1 MNFFQAQEKA
11 KRNTALLVFLFI
23 CAVLI
28 LITLTNVLVNFLLA
42 ANTDMGI
49 ALSPIE
55 ISLVVLG
62 VITIAITYKYLS
74 LKGGGRVI
82 AEMLGGRLIPSDTQN
97 RQHRQLLNIVQEM
110 ALAAGMPTPPVYLI
124 PEQSINAFAAGM
136 TQRDAVIGINQGT
149 LDLLNRSEIQGVV
162 AHEFSHI
169 LNGDMSLNLRLI
181 AILHG
186 IVFIGIIGYSLLTV
200 SYTHLTLPTN
210 REV

>member
-28 LITLTNVLVNFLLA
+28 LIILTNVLVNFLLA

-55 ISLVVLG
+55 VSLIVLG

-82 AEMLGGRLIPSDTQN
+82 AEMLC
-97 RQHRQLLNIVQEM
+97 
-110 ALAAGMPTPPVYLI
+110 
-124 PEQSINAFAAGM
+124 
-136 TQRDAVIGINQGT
+136 
-149 LDLLNRSEIQGVV
+149 
-162 AHEFSHI
+162 
-169 LNGDMSLNLRLI
+169 
-181 AILHG
+181 
-186 IVFIGIIGYSLLTV
+186 
-200 SYTHLTLPTN
+200 
-210 REV
+210 